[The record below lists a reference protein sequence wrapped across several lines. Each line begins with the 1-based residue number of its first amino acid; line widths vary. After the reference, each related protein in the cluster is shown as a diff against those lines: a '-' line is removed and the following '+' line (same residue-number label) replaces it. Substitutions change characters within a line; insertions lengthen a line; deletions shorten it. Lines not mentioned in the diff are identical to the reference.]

1 MIVCYGKQH
10 ELSLNFL
17 YIMVSLQIKNILKQ
31 HTLYGYMKTSL
42 PKLIIE
48 IFGLLIN
55 MAHLP
60 N

>member
-42 PKLIIE
+42 PKLII
-48 IFGLLIN
+48 
-55 MAHLP
+55 
-60 N
+60 